1 MWWRRKPKMTKSLRG
16 LSVMNDEH
24 LDYLYEQYK
33 ADEGYG
39 IIKDRLSFGR
49 YVELEQKI
57 KWEA

>member
-1 MWWRRKPKMTKSLRG
+1 
-16 LSVMNDEH
+16 MNDEH

-33 ADEGYG
+33 VDEGFG